1 MIEVKRSDVS
11 IEADTRKV
19 IMIFNKLTDL
29 NRYELILQRFL
40 GLSDNDIVSG
50 LKYVD
55 QKFGSRHYNFQPR
68 LIEQFEQLE
77 TLLGKKI
84 DTSQDGKR
92 LLGAYVTKEYAIEG
106 AALFN
111 PSIVPHFDQPKPD
124 KTRFILSFRPVGE
137 EHISSLRFS
146 TGTIDAD
153 NIINIAPHSYSTT
166 GRISYKDS
174 APKEDY
180 DVTFDDDIPLEDR
193 VIWPAAPSETK
204 GIEDVRLV
212 RLSDGPAR
220 YIGTYTAYNGIDIK
234 SKLLETDD
242 FKHFRIRELKG
253 EAVNDKGMA
262 FFPRKIN
269 GKYHVI
275 SRQGSES
282 LSIMDS
288 DSLYDWHTYN
298 LLQSPESP
306 WEFVQMGNCGS
317 PIETDEGWLL
327 LTHGVGPM
335 REYALGAMLL
345 DLDNPSKVISM
356 LKEPLMRPLENEREG
371 YVPNVLYT
379 CGWMQHN
386 AHIVIP
392 YAMSDVAC
400 SFALVETAELID
412 ELRKSKT

>member
-1 MIEVKRSDVS
+1 MVEVKRSDVS
-11 IEADTRKV
+11 IEADTKKV
-19 IMIFNKLTDL
+19 IMIFNKLNDPK
-29 NRYELILQRFL
+29 RYELILERFL
-40 GLSDNDIVSG
+40 SLSDDNIVSG

-55 QKFGSRHYNFQPR
+55 QKFSTRHFNFDHR
-68 LIEQFEQLE
+68 LIEHFEQLE
-77 TLLGKKI
+77 TLLGKTI
-84 DTSQDGKR
+84 ETSQDGKR

-111 PSIVPHFDQPKPD
+111 PSIVPHFEQSELD

-137 EHISSLRFS
+137 EHISSLSFS
-146 TGTIDAD
+146 SGTIDSD
-153 NIINIAPHSYSTT
+153 NAINIKRQNYSTT
-166 GRISYKDS
+166 GKLSFTDPS
-174 APKEDY
+174 TQEDY
-180 DVTFDDDIPLEDR
+180 DVTFEDDVPLEDR

-212 RLSDGPAR
+212 RLADGPAK
-220 YIGTYTAYNGIDIK
+220 YIGTYTAYKGIDIK

-269 GKYHVI
+269 GRYCVI

-282 LSIMDS
+282 LSIMHS
-288 DSLYDWHTYN
+288 DSLYYWDTYN
-298 LLQSPESP
+298 PLQSPESP

-335 REYALGAMLL
+335 REYVLGAMLL
-345 DLDNPSKVISM
+345 DLDNPSIVIST
-356 LKEPLMRPLENEREG
+356 LKEPLMRPMENEREG

-400 SFALVETAELID
+400 SFALVETEELIE
-412 ELRKSKT
+412 ELRKSGT

>member
-1 MIEVKRSDVS
+1 MIEVKRSDIS
-11 IEADTRKV
+11 IEADPKKV
-19 IMIFNKLTDL
+19 IMIFNEFKDP

-40 GLSDNDIVSG
+40 SLSDNDITSG

-55 QKFGSRHYNFQPR
+55 QKFSARHYSFSQR
-68 LIEQFEQLE
+68 LIEHFEQLE
-77 TLLGKKI
+77 YRLGKKI
-84 DTSQDGKR
+84 ETSDNGKR
-92 LLGAYVTKEYAIEG
+92 LLGAYVTKEYSIEG

-111 PSIVPHFDQPKPD
+111 PSIVPHFDQSEPD

-137 EHISSLRFS
+137 KHISSLRFG

-153 NIINIAPHSYSTT
+153 NVLHISRQNYSTT
-166 GRISYKDS
+166 GKYSFPDPAS
-174 APKEDY
+174 KEDY
-180 DVTFDDDIPLEDR
+180 DITFGDEVPLEDR
-193 VIWPAAPSETK
+193 VIWPCAPSETK
-204 GIEDVRLV
+204 GIEDVRFV
-212 RLSDGPAR
+212 RLTDGPAR
-220 YIGTYTAYNGIDIK
+220 YIGTYTAFDGIHIK

-253 EAVNDKGMA
+253 KAVHDKGMA

-269 GKYHVI
+269 GRYYII

-282 LSIMDS
+282 LFIMHS
-288 DSLYDWHTYN
+288 DSLYDWETYHP
-298 LLQSPESP
+298 LQSPESP

-327 LTHGVGPM
+327 LTHGVGAM

-345 DLDNPSKVISM
+345 DLDNPSNVISS
-356 LKEPLMRPLENEREG
+356 LKEPFMRPLENEREG
-371 YVPNVLYT
+371 YVPNVLYS

-392 YAMSDVAC
+392 YAMSDAAC
-400 SFALVETAELID
+400 SFALIETEELIE
-412 ELRKSKT
+412 ELKRNCK

>member
-1 MIEVKRSDVS
+1 MIEVKRSDIR
-11 IEADTRKV
+11 IEADPKKV
-19 IMIFNKLTDL
+19 IMVFNRFTDI

-40 GLSDNDIVSG
+40 RLSGHDITSG

-55 QKFGSRHYNFQPR
+55 QKFGSRHFNFDQR
-68 LIEQFEQLE
+68 LTGHFEQLE

-84 DTSQDGKR
+84 VTTNEGKR
-92 LLGAYVTKEYAIEG
+92 LLGAYVTKEYSIEG

-111 PSIVPHFDQPKPD
+111 PSIVPHFDQPEPY

-137 EHISSLRFS
+137 EHISSLRFG
-146 TGTIDAD
+146 TGTIDA
-153 NIINIAPHSYSTT
+153 NNVIHISRQNYATT
-166 GRISYKDS
+166 GKSSFPDS
-174 APKEDY
+174 NSKEDY
-180 DVTFDDDIPLEDR
+180 DVTFKDDVPLEDR
-193 VIWPAAPSETK
+193 IIWPCAPSETK

-212 RLSDGPAR
+212 RLTDGPAKF
-220 YIGTYTAYNGIDIK
+220 IGTYTAYNGVDIK

-269 GKYHVI
+269 GRYCVI

-282 LSIMDS
+282 LSIMHS
-288 DSLYDWHTYN
+288 DSLYDWETFN
-298 LLQSPESP
+298 PLQSPESP

-317 PIETDEGWLL
+317 PIETGDGWLL

-356 LKEPLMRPLENEREG
+356 LKEPFMRPLENEREG

-392 YAMSDVAC
+392 YAMSDAAC
-400 SFALVETAELID
+400 SFALVETGELID
-412 ELRKSKT
+412 ELKKNCK